1 LKQDKAYNNLMD
13 NIDISYFEQKCA
25 GKIHRNS
32 NNWCYSKYSHTN
44 KEPGMNSWK
53 YFATAVFTLFVL
65 LIPLTAQAST
75 SSGPSGG
82 NSVHLL
88 NLTFID
94 LVIIVF
100 YFVVVLGIGF
110 YLKKYASTGEDFFM
124 AGRKMTA
131 WIAGLSFISANLSS
145 LETMGWSAMAYQYG
159 MLGAH
164 AYLIGAIPAILF
176 LAVVM
181 MPFYYICKT
190 HSVPGYLK
198 LRYGEGA
205 RGLAGISFTFLT
217 VMVSGASMFAMAKIL
232 NLLLGWDMN
241 VSIWISS
248 LTVAVYVTL
257 GGLLSAVFNEVLQ
270 YFLIWAG
277 SLLIPILGLIH
288 VGGWSKMMAAIREN
302 VKVIHPTVQN
312 ADFTSLWRNLGS
324 FDTNPMGIDWFGMVF
339 GLGLAVSFGYWCTD
353 FLQVQRVIVAKD
365 LRSAQNGT
373 LIGAALK
380 MLVPLIVT
388 VPGLLGLAVLH
399 NPDGSPMIL
408 VPESD
413 PRAGITMRTFN
424 DVLPL
429 LMGQYLGPGL
439 LGLGVTAMI
448 AGFMSGM
455 AGNISA
461 FATVWTY
468 DVYRPLLN
476 KNATDK
482 HYLNMGRWSSVLGV
496 LISIGTAYALF
507 YFSNILE
514 YLQVLVFFFI
524 VPLFG
529 TVILGMLWK
538 RATPAAGFWGFLTA
552 ILVSIGMW
560 TYVHTFPEGYR
571 PQPRA
576 AIEKGSVVR
585 LNMNAEG
592 KYDQIIVEKGKV
604 SFVNVPISVKTTGD
618 PAVTGDFTI
627 GAADVMVQPI
637 IKNTNKE
644 IPVQTLAPDVVMA
657 QTNEAGK
664 FGVEAVPL
672 LLKPGVAVHIENISM
687 RFAPAAFNPEH
698 TRLIARSEKAKPM
711 AVNMYS
717 GWWSFVVCIVA
728 TVLVSLF
735 TKPKSDAELKNLVM
749 GLTPLPDEGP
759 CPWYQKPI
767 FWAVIVSIVL
777 IAINIIF
784 W

>member
-1 LKQDKAYNNLMD
+1 MLRLKHLWM
-13 NIDISYFEQKCA
+13 
-25 GKIHRNS
+25 
-32 NNWCYSKYSHTN
+32 
-44 KEPGMNSWK
+44 
-53 YFATAVFTLFVL
+53 TALLLFVL
-65 LIPLTAQAST
+65 MSPLTAYAAAGDGKT
-75 SSGPSGG
+75 SS
-82 NSVHLL
+82 HLL
-88 NLTFID
+88 TLSLID
-94 LVIIVF
+94 LVIVVL
-100 YFVVVLGIGF
+100 YFVVVLAIGF
-110 YLKKYASTGEDFFM
+110 YLKRHTSTGEDFFM

-198 LRYGEGA
+198 LRYGEGSRA
-205 RGLAGISFTFLT
+205 LAGISFTFLT

-241 VSIWISS
+241 MSIWVSS
-248 LTVAVYVTL
+248 ITVGIYVAL

-270 YFLIWAG
+270 FFLIWLG
-277 SLLIPILGLIH
+277 TLLVPILGIIH
-288 VGGWSKMMAAIREN
+288 AGGWTKMMATIQEN
-302 VKVIHPTVQN
+302 VKVIHPTVP
-312 ADFTSLWRNLGS
+312 AATFSHLWQDLGT
-324 FDTNPMGIDWFGMVF
+324 FNNPMGIDWFGMVF

-353 FLQVQRVIVAKD
+353 FLQVQRVLVAKN

-373 LIGAALK
+373 VIGAVLK
-380 MLVPLIVT
+380 MGVPLIVT
-388 VPGLLGLAVLH
+388 IPGLLGLAVLL
-399 NPDGSPMIL
+399 NSNGTPMIL

-413 PRAGITMRTFN
+413 VRANITNRTFN

-455 AGNISA
+455 AGNVSA

-476 KNATDK
+476 KNASDR
-482 HYLNMGRWSSVLGV
+482 HYLTMGRWCSILGV

-514 YLQVLVFFFI
+514 FLQVLVFFFI

-538 RATPAAGFWGFLTA
+538 RATPAGGFWGFLAA
-552 ILVSIGMW
+552 IVFSMGMW
-560 TYVHTFPEGYR
+560 VFVHTFPEGSK
-571 PQPRA
+571 PLPTA
-576 AIEKGSVVR
+576 VLGNGAVVSVVKTAGDR
-585 LNMNAEG
+585 IM
-592 KYDQIIVEKGKV
+592 QVTVESGE
-604 SFVNVPISVKTTGD
+604 VKTTNVD
-618 PAVTGDFTI
+618 
-627 GAADVMVQPI
+627 
-637 IKNTNKE
+637 
-644 IPVQTLAPDVVMA
+644 IPL
-657 QTNEAGK
+657 EAGKQPVVSGRHAVPPAGVTLIATQGTGASAKSMRVLVPDAVYADTKEHAK
-664 FGVEAVPL
+664 FGVEGVSL
-672 LLKPGVAVHIENISM
+672 VLKPGVAIQASHISKKFDAASLN
-687 RFAPAAFNPEH
+687 PAH
-698 TRLIARSEKAKPM
+698 TKYVARSDKAKGM

-717 GWWSFVVCIVA
+717 GFWSLVVCMGVTI
-728 TVLVSLF
+728 LVSLF
-735 TKPKSDAELKNLVM
+735 TRPKPEAELKDLVF
-749 GLTPLPDEGP
+749 GLTEIPAGERG
-759 CPWYQKPI
+759 PWYSSPKL
-767 FWAVIVSIVL
+767 WAAVVFIVL
-777 IAINIIF
+777 VAINIIF

>member
-1 LKQDKAYNNLMD
+1 
-13 NIDISYFEQKCA
+13 
-25 GKIHRNS
+25 
-32 NNWCYSKYSHTN
+32 
-44 KEPGMNSWK
+44 MNS
-53 YFATAVFTLFVL
+53 FLLAAAVPERL
-65 LIPLTAQAST
+65 LSLT
-75 SSGPSGG
+75 P
-82 NSVHLL
+82 
-88 NLTFID
+88 ID
-94 LVIIVF
+94 MSIIVI
-100 YFVVVLGIGF
+100 YFVFCLGIGF

-176 LAVVM
+176 LAIVM

-198 LRYGEGA
+198 LRYGEGP
-205 RGLAGISFTFLT
+205 RSIAGISFTFMT

-232 NLLLGWDMN
+232 NLLLGWNMS
-241 VSIWISS
+241 VSIWVSS
-248 LTVAVYVTL
+248 LTVAIYVTL

-270 YFLIWAG
+270 YFLIWSG
-277 SLLIPILGLIH
+277 SLLIPILGIYH
-288 VGGWSKMMAAIREN
+288 AGGWHKMMDTIQQN

-324 FDTNPMGIDWFGMVF
+324 FDSNPMGIDWFGMVF

-373 LIGAALK
+373 IIGAALK

-388 VPGLLGLAVLH
+388 VPGLLGLAVLM
-399 NPDGSPMIL
+399 NPDGSPMVL

-413 PRAGITMRTFN
+413 PRAGITNRTFN

-468 DVYRPLLN
+468 DVYKPLIH
-476 KNATDK
+476 KNAPDH
-482 HYLNMGRWSSVLGV
+482 HYLNMGRWCSILGV
-496 LISIGTAYALF
+496 LISIGTAYTLF

-538 RATPAAGFWGFLTA
+538 RATPAGGFWGFLCA
-552 ILVSIGMW
+552 ILVSMSMW
-560 TYVHTFPEGYR
+560 AYVHSFPDGYR
-571 PQPRA
+571 PQP
-576 AIEKGSVVR
+576 KVVLGDGAVVTLER
-585 LNMNAEG
+585 GADHKVNR
-592 KYDQIIVEKGKV
+592 IIVESGQV
-604 SFVNVPISVKTTGD
+604 EMVNVPVARQAGEPT
-618 PAVTGDFTI
+618 PVPPL
-627 GAADVMVQPI
+627 VQG
-637 IKNTNKE
+637 KSGQL
-644 IPVQTLAPDVVMA
+644 PVQILAHEVTLAGT
-657 QTNEAGK
+657 QETTK

-672 LLKPGVAVHIENISM
+672 VLKPGVKVRAETVSEK
-687 RFAPAAFNPEH
+687 FAPAAFNPDH
-698 TRLIARSEKAKPM
+698 TRLIARSPKAKPM

-717 GWWSFVVCIVA
+717 GWWSLVVCLVV
-728 TVLVSLF
+728 TVLVSLV
-735 TKPKSDAELKNLVM
+735 TKPKPEAELKNLVM

-759 CPWYQKPI
+759 CPWWKSPKL
-767 FWAVIVSIVL
+767 WCAVVAVVL
-777 IAINIIF
+777 VAVNIIF

>member
-1 LKQDKAYNNLMD
+1 MQTAPFLAASSSLLSLRPVDLAIIGL
-13 NIDISYFEQKCA
+13 
-25 GKIHRNS
+25 
-32 NNWCYSKYSHTN
+32 
-44 KEPGMNSWK
+44 
-53 YFATAVFTLFVL
+53 YFAT
-65 LIPLTAQAST
+65 
-75 SSGPSGG
+75 
-82 NSVHLL
+82 
-88 NLTFID
+88 
-94 LVIIVF
+94 VI
-100 YFVVVLGIGF
+100 GIGF
-110 YLKKYASTGEDFFM
+110 YLKRFAATGEDFFM

-198 LRYGEGA
+198 LRYGEGP
-205 RGLAGISFTFLT
+205 RSIAGVSFAILT

-232 NLLLGWDMN
+232 HLLLGWNMYA
-241 VSIWISS
+241 SIWVSS
-248 LTVAVYVTL
+248 ITVAIYVTL

-277 SLLIPILGLIH
+277 ALLIPILGIIDA
-288 VGGWSKMMAAIREN
+288 GGWGKMMAAVQHN
-302 VKVIHPTVQN
+302 AQVIHPTVQN

-324 FDTNPMGIDWFGMVF
+324 FDSNPMGIDWFGMVF

-373 LIGAALK
+373 IIGAFLK

-388 VPGLLGLAVLH
+388 IPGLLGLAVLT
-399 NPDGSPMIL
+399 NPDGSTMVL

-413 PRAGITMRTFN
+413 PRAGITNRTFN

-429 LMGQYLGPGL
+429 LMGRYLGPGL

-468 DVYRPLLN
+468 DVYKPLI
-476 KNATDK
+476 KKSASDA
-482 HYLNMGRWSSVLGV
+482 HYLSMGRWCSLIGIG
-496 LISIGTAYALF
+496 ISIGTAYLLF
-507 YFSNILE
+507 AFSNILE
-514 YLQVLVFFFI
+514 YLQVLVFLFI

-529 TVILGMLWK
+529 AVILGMLWK
-538 RATPAAGFWGFLTA
+538 RATPAGGFWGFLSA
-552 ILVSIGMW
+552 ILVSVWMW
-560 TYVHTFPEGYR
+560 AYVHSFPEGYR
-571 PQPRA
+571 PQPKITLGPG
-576 AIEKGSVVR
+576 AIISKEIGPDGKLARLVVQR
-585 LNMNAEG
+585 GTAEL
-592 KYDQIIVEKGKV
+592 
-604 SFVNVPISVKTTGD
+604 VNVPLSA
-618 PAVTGDFTI
+618 PARVVTAPLTLPARLSDAGQT
-627 GAADVMVQPI
+627 
-637 IKNTNKE
+637 
-644 IPVQTLAPDVVMA
+644 PVQVLAPEVVLA
-657 QTNEAGK
+657 DSKRSDK
-664 FGVEAVPL
+664 FGAEAVPVVL
-672 LLKPGVAVHIENISM
+672 EPGVEVRATSVSSK
-687 RFAPAAFNPEH
+687 FAPAAFNPQH
-698 TRLIARSEKAKPM
+698 AKLIARSEKAKPM

-717 GWWSFVVCIVA
+717 AWWSFVVCVCV

-735 TKPKSDAELKNLVM
+735 TRPKPDSELKDLVL
-749 GLTPLPDEGP
+749 GLTTLPDQGP
-759 CPWYQKPI
+759 WPWYRRPL
-767 FWAVIVSIVL
+767 FWAGVVAVVL
-777 IAINIIF
+777 VAINIIF

>member
-1 LKQDKAYNNLMD
+1 LDFLLAFPAPRPHNPAHD
-13 NIDISYFEQKCA
+13 NTEA
-25 GKIHRNS
+25 PL
-32 NNWCYSKYSHTN
+32 
-44 KEPGMNSWK
+44 E
-53 YFATAVFTLFVL
+53 TLGLRTDAAMRSTPFLAASSSL
-65 LIPLTAQAST
+65 LSLSP
-75 SSGPSGG
+75 
-82 NSVHLL
+82 V
-88 NLTFID
+88 D
-94 LVIIVF
+94 LVIIAL
-100 YFVVVLGIGF
+100 YFVTVIAIGF
-110 YLKKYASTGEDFFM
+110 YLKKFATTGEDFFM

-198 LRYGEGA
+198 LRYGEGP
-205 RGLAGISFTFLT
+205 RSIAGVSFAILT

-232 NLLLGWDMN
+232 HLLLGWNMYA
-241 VSIWISS
+241 SIWVSS
-248 LTVAVYVTL
+248 ITVAIYVTL

-277 SLLIPILGLIH
+277 ALLIPILGIIH
-288 VGGWSKMMAAIREN
+288 AGGWSKMMTAVQHNA
-302 VKVIHPTVQN
+302 KVIHPTVQN

-324 FDTNPMGIDWFGMVF
+324 FDSNPMGIDWFGMVF

-373 LIGAALK
+373 IIGAALK

-388 VPGLLGLAVLH
+388 VPGLLGLAVLM
-399 NPDGSPMIL
+399 NPDGSPMVL

-413 PRAGITMRTFN
+413 PRAGITNRTFN

-468 DVYRPLLN
+468 DVYKPLIRQS
-476 KNATDK
+476 APDA
-482 HYLNMGRWSSVLGV
+482 HYLSMGRWCSLIGIG
-496 LISIGTAYALF
+496 ISIGTAYLLF
-507 YFSNILE
+507 AFSNILE
-514 YLQVLVFFFI
+514 YLQVLVFLFI

-538 RATPAAGFWGFLTA
+538 RATPAGGFWGFLSA
-552 ILVSIGMW
+552 ILVSIWMW
-560 TYVHTFPEGYR
+560 AYVHSFPEGYR
-571 PQPRA
+571 PQPKITLSA
-576 AIEKGSVVR
+576 GAVVTKENGPDGKLAR
-585 LNMNAEG
+585 LVV
-592 KYDQIIVEKGKV
+592 QSGKV
-604 SFVNVPISVKTTGD
+604 ESVNVPLAASTPIVNAPWTL
-618 PAVTGDFTI
+618 PARI
-627 GAADVMVQPI
+627 KEAAG
-637 IKNTNKE
+637 E
-644 IPVQTLAPDVVMA
+644 LPVQVLAPDVVLSDSK
-657 QTNEAGK
+657 QSDK
-664 FGVEAVPL
+664 FGIEAVPVVL
-672 LLKPGVAVHIENISM
+672 QPGVEVHAATVSSK
-687 RFAPAAFNPEH
+687 FAPSAFNPQH
-698 TRLIARSEKAKPM
+698 AKLIARSEKAKPM

-717 GWWSFVVCIVA
+717 AWWSFVVCVSI
-728 TVLVSLF
+728 TFLVSLF
-735 TKPKSDAELKNLVM
+735 TTPKPESELKDLVM
-749 GLTPLPDEGP
+749 GLTTLPDQGP
-759 CPWYQKPI
+759 CPWYRKPL
-767 FWAVIVSIVL
+767 FWAGVVAAVL
-777 IAINIIF
+777 VAVNIIF

>member
-1 LKQDKAYNNLMD
+1 MMLTNGLAGFRPLLAVAEGGSKQLL
-13 NIDISYFEQKCA
+13 
-25 GKIHRNS
+25 
-32 NNWCYSKYSHTN
+32 
-44 KEPGMNSWK
+44 
-53 YFATAVFTLFVL
+53 TL
-65 LIPLTAQAST
+65 
-75 SSGPSGG
+75 GP
-82 NSVHLL
+82 
-88 NLTFID
+88 ID
-94 LVIIVF
+94 LVIVGI
-100 YFVVVLGIGF
+100 YFVVVLAIGF
-110 YLKKYASTGEDFFM
+110 YLKRFASTGEGFFM

-205 RGLAGISFTFLT
+205 RSLAGISFAFMT
-217 VMVSGASMFAMAKIL
+217 VLVSGASMFAMAKIL
-232 NLLLGWDMN
+232 HLLLGWNMN
-241 VSIWISS
+241 VSIWVAS
-248 LTVAVYVTL
+248 LTVAIYVTL
-257 GGLLSAVFNEVLQ
+257 GGLISAVFNEVLQ
-270 YFLIWAG
+270 FFLIWFG

-288 VGGWSKMMAAIREN
+288 AGGWNNMTATIQEN
-302 VKVIHPTVQN
+302 VKTIHPTVP
-312 ADFTSLWRNLGS
+312 ATDFGHLWSNLGS

-373 LIGAALK
+373 VIGAVLK
-380 MLVPLIVT
+380 MCVPLIVT
-388 VPGLLGLAVLH
+388 IPGLLGLAVLL
-399 NPDGSPMIL
+399 NPDGSPLVL

-413 PRAGITMRTFN
+413 PRANITHRTFN

-455 AGNISA
+455 AGNVSA

-468 DVYRPLLN
+468 DVYRPLLHP
-476 KNATDK
+476 NASDR
-482 HYLNMGRWSSVLGV
+482 HYLAMGRWSSLLGV

-514 YLQVLVFFFI
+514 FLQVLVFFFI

-529 TVILGMLWK
+529 VVILGMLWR
-538 RATPAAGFWGFLTA
+538 RATPAGGFCGFLAA
-552 ILVSIGMW
+552 IVFSISMW
-560 TYVHTFPEGYR
+560 VFVHSFPGGYR
-571 PQPRA
+571 PQPKVVLDEGA
-576 AIEKGSVVR
+576 VVSVEKVTEGGQVTR
-585 LNMNAEG
+585 L
-592 KYDQIIVEKGKV
+592 IVERGIV
-604 SFVNVPISVKTTGD
+604 RTTNVPVYQAGGKDITAGDLVIKDRDATVPATAEALLTATGEERGESV
-618 PAVTGDFTI
+618 
-627 GAADVMVQPI
+627 
-637 IKNTNKE
+637 
-644 IPVQTLAPDVVMA
+644 PVSVLAPQVILAETEKTDSP
-657 QTNEAGK
+657 QTGK
-664 FGVEAVPL
+664 FGLKGVPL
-672 LLKPGVAVHIENISM
+672 VLKPGVEVKAADVLQH
-687 RFAPAAFNPEH
+687 FVPAAFNPAH
-698 TRLIARSEKAKPM
+698 TRYVARSEKARPM

-717 GWWSFVVCIVA
+717 AFWTLCVCVA
-728 TVLVSLF
+728 VAIGVSLF
-735 TKPKSDAELKNLVM
+735 TRPKPDAELKNLVF

-759 CPWYQKPI
+759 CPWYQRPVLWAAVVAVVLVAINVI
-767 FWAVIVSIVL
+767 FW
-777 IAINIIF
+777 
-784 W
+784 

>member
-1 LKQDKAYNNLMD
+1 MNPLKHLWLAALLGLVFLTPMRVDA
-13 NIDISYFEQKCA
+13 A
-25 GKIHRNS
+25 APAR
-32 NNWCYSKYSHTN
+32 
-44 KEPGMNSWK
+44 
-53 YFATAVFTLFVL
+53 ATEG
-65 LIPLTAQAST
+65 TAS
-75 SSGPSGG
+75 
-82 NSVHLL
+82 HLL
-88 NLTFID
+88 VLSPVD
-94 LVIIVF
+94 LVIVVL

-181 MPFYYICKT
+181 MPFYYICRT
-190 HSVPGYLK
+190 HSVPGYLG
-198 LRYGEGA
+198 LRYGEA
-205 RGLAGISFTFLT
+205 SRALAGISFTFLT

-232 NLLLGWDMN
+232 NLLLGWNMN
-241 VSIWISS
+241 VSIWVSS
-248 LTVAVYVTL
+248 VTVAIYVSL

-270 YFLIWAG
+270 FFLIWLG
-277 SLLIPILGLIH
+277 TLLIPILGIIH
-288 VGGWSKMMAAIREN
+288 AGGWTRMLATAQKNAAI
-302 VKVIHPTVQN
+302 IHPTVQN

-353 FLQVQRVIVAKD
+353 FLQVQRVIVAKN

-380 MLVPLIVT
+380 MMVPIIVT
-388 VPGLLGLAVLH
+388 IPGLLGLAVLL
-399 NPDGSPMIL
+399 NRDGSPMIL

-413 PRAGITMRTFN
+413 PRANITHRTFN

-455 AGNISA
+455 AGNVSA

-468 DVYRPLLN
+468 DVYRPLFN
-476 KNATDK
+476 RKASDK
-482 HYLNMGRWSSVLGV
+482 HYLTMGRWCSILGV

-507 YFSNILE
+507 FFSNILE
-514 YLQVLVFFFI
+514 FLQVLIFFFI

-538 RATPAAGFWGFLTA
+538 RATPAGGFWGFLIA
-552 ILVSIGMW
+552 ILVSMSMW
-560 TYVHTFPEGYR
+560 AYVHTFPDGYR
-571 PQPRA
+571 PQP
-576 AIEKGSVVR
+576 
-585 LNMNAEG
+585 
-592 KYDQIIVEKGKV
+592 KV
-604 SFVNVPISVKTTGD
+604 SIGKGAVVSFEKDAAGKIAKIVVEQGAVATVNVPGTPATEVKGADLTLPPSVEKVGL
-618 PAVTGDFTI
+618 
-627 GAADVMVQPI
+627 VQ
-637 IKNTNKE
+637 
-644 IPVQTLAPDVVMA
+644 VLAPEVTV
-657 QTNEAGK
+657 AGTSEK
-664 FGVEAVPL
+664 FGVEAVPVV
-672 LLKPGVAVHIENISM
+672 LKTGVRVSSTEVCKT
-687 RFAPAAFNPEH
+687 FAPAAFNPAH
-698 TRLIARSEKAKPM
+698 TRYVARSDKAKPM

-717 GWWSFVVCIVA
+717 GFWSLLVCLVV
-728 TVLVSLF
+728 TVVVSLF
-735 TKPKSDAELKNLVM
+735 TRPKPEAELKNLVM
-749 GLTPLPDEGP
+749 GLTPIPDEGP
-759 CPWYQKPI
+759 CPWYQSPKLWAAVVFIALVAINVI
-767 FWAVIVSIVL
+767 FW
-777 IAINIIF
+777 
-784 W
+784 

>member
-1 LKQDKAYNNLMD
+1 MTSLKHLSMAALL
-13 NIDISYFEQKCA
+13 
-25 GKIHRNS
+25 
-32 NNWCYSKYSHTN
+32 
-44 KEPGMNSWK
+44 
-53 YFATAVFTLFVL
+53 LFILVS
-65 LIPLTAQAST
+65 PSMAQAPEAAPGA
-75 SSGPSGG
+75 SS
-82 NSVHLL
+82 HLL
-88 NLTFID
+88 TLSGID
-94 LVIIVF
+94 MVIIVL
-100 YFVVVLGIGF
+100 YFVVVLAIGF
-110 YLKKYASTGEDFFM
+110 YLKKHTSTGEDFFM

-176 LAVVM
+176 LAIVM

-205 RGLAGISFTFLT
+205 RALAGISFTFLT

-241 VSIWISS
+241 ISIWVSS
-248 LTVAVYVTL
+248 ITVGVYVAL

-270 YFLIWAG
+270 FFLIWLG
-277 SLLIPILGLIH
+277 TLLVPILGIIH
-288 VGGWSKMMAAIREN
+288 AGGWSKMMATVQKNAPI
-302 VKVIHPTVQN
+302 IHPNMQN
-312 ADFTSLWRNLGS
+312 VDFTSLWRNLGS

-353 FLQVQRVIVAKD
+353 FLQVQRVLVAKN

-373 LIGAALK
+373 VIGAVLK
-380 MLVPLIVT
+380 MCVPLIVT
-388 VPGLLGLAVLH
+388 IPGLLGLAVLL

-413 PRAGITMRTFN
+413 PRANITHRTFN

-455 AGNISA
+455 AGNVSA

-476 KNATDK
+476 KKAGDK
-482 HYLNMGRWSSVLGV
+482 HYLAMGRWCSILGV

-514 YLQVLVFFFI
+514 FLQVLVFFFI

-538 RATPAAGFWGFLTA
+538 RATPAGGFWGFLAA
-552 ILVSIGMW
+552 ILFSMSMW
-560 TYVHTFPEGYR
+560 VFVHTFPEGSK
-571 PQPRA
+571 PHPT
-576 AIEKGSVVR
+576 AILGDNAVVSVVKEAGQSGDKISQVTVESGSVRTTNVGIP
-585 LNMNAEG
+585 LDTGQAP
-592 KYDQIIVEKGKV
+592 VV
-604 SFVNVPISVKTTGD
+604 SGQHTVPQAGTT
-618 PAVTGDFTI
+618 V
-627 GAADVMVQPI
+627 AA
-637 IKNTNKE
+637 
-644 IPVQTLAPDVVMA
+644 VQTDKGTGPRSLRVLVPNAVDSTTK
-657 QTNEAGK
+657 QHTK
-664 FGVEAVPL
+664 FGVEGVSL
-672 LLKPGVAVHIENISM
+672 VLKPGVTVQASYVAKKFN
-687 RFAPAAFNPEH
+687 AAAFNPAH
-698 TRLIARSEKAKPM
+698 TKYVARSDKAQGM

-717 GWWSFVVCIVA
+717 AFWSLLVCMGVTIG
-728 TVLVSLF
+728 VSLF
-735 TKPKSDAELKNLVM
+735 TKPKPEAELKDLVY
-749 GLTPLPDEGP
+749 GLTQVPSEGP
-759 CPWYQKPI
+759 CPWYNRPKV
-767 FWAVIVSIVL
+767 WAAAVL
-777 IAINIIF
+777 VVLVAINIIF